1 MNYIKLIYLSVFC
14 GIITIL
20 AFFNIVY
27 SFYLNLYLN
36 LNTYIYT
43 FFISI
48 FLSLIFYIAKNN
60 NEKKT
65 TIYEKILTILLGYF
79 LLPLIISI
87 PFYFS
92 IYNLTFIN
100 SFFEAISGFTSTGFT
115 IFNNINHIDQSL
127 ILWRSASQWVGGLYF
142 LFSIIVLIDIFDHS
156 FKKSLT
162 NFISFNKA
170 ETLKQSL
177 KIFLLYSTMTL
188 VIFIILNIFDV
199 RLFNSLNLAMTII
212 SSGGF
217 LPSNDLS
224 NILIKNSQIIIT
236 SLLMLTS
243 FFSIFLTYNLFFT
256 KNHNLN
262 FFNEDI
268 HLLIYFLTLLL
279 IFFIFPNYDNNFSQ
293 LFLSLTSSVSN
304 IGFSL
309 NNDLPNLSFIFLIFV
324 MIGGSFFSTSSG
336 IRFLKVYSLFK
347 YSINEILSYSRP
359 KNIYINKH
367 LFSKEFFKIDEI
379 YKYFLSIL
387 IFILS
392 LLFLTFLLTL
402 SGIEFES
409 SFKLSILTLM
419 NTVNSSMYGLSD
431 FSFYDLHFLNK
442 YYLIF
447 FMIMGRFELLTLLIV
462 CKKFL
467 FKNWIRTIN
476 IFNIFICTL
485 SSAG

>member
-1 MNYIKLIYLSVFC
+1 MNKIKLIYLSIFC
-14 GIITIL
+14 GVISVL
-20 AFFNIVY
+20 SFFNIVY
-27 SFYLNLYLN
+27 SYYLNLYLN

-43 FFISI
+43 FLVSI
-48 FLSLIFYIAKNN
+48 LLTLLFYISKSN

-65 TIYEKILTILLGYF
+65 TIYEKILTILFGYF

-100 SFFEAISGFTSTGFT
+100 SYFEAISGFTSTGFT
-115 IFNNINHIDQSL
+115 IFDNINRIDQSL

-142 LFSIIVLIDIFDHS
+142 LFSIILLIDIFDHS

-177 KIFLLYSTMTL
+177 KIFILYSFITL
-188 VIFIILNIFDV
+188 GIFIILNIFQI
-199 RLFNSLNLAMTII
+199 RMFNSLNLAMTII

-217 LPSNDLS
+217 LPTNNLS
-224 NILIKNSQIIIT
+224 NILINNMQIVIMA
-236 SLLMLTS
+236 LLMLIS
-243 FFSIFLTYNLFFT
+243 FFSIFLTYNLIFT
-256 KNHNLN
+256 KNHNIN

-268 HLLIYFLTLLL
+268 HLLFYFLSLLF
-279 IFFIFPNYDNNFSQ
+279 IFFTFLNFDNNFSE
-293 LFLSLTSSVSN
+293 LLLSLISSISN

-309 NNDLPNLSFIFLIFV
+309 DNNSKNLSFIFLILV

-336 IRFLKVYSLFK
+336 IRFLKIYSLFK

-359 KNIYINKH
+359 KNIFVNKH
-367 LFSKEFFKIDEI
+367 LFSSEFFQLKEI
-379 YKYFLSIL
+379 YKYFLTVIV
-387 IFILS
+387 FIIS
-392 LLFLTFLLTL
+392 MLFLTFLLTL
-402 SGIEFES
+402 SGIEFEN

-419 NTVNSSMYGLSD
+419 NTVNSSMYGLAD
-431 FSFYDLHFLNK
+431 FSFYDLHYFTK

-447 FMIMGRFELLTLLIV
+447 FMIVGRLELLTLLII

-467 FKNWIRTIN
+467 FKN
-476 IFNIFICTL
+476 
-485 SSAG
+485 

>member
-14 GIITIL
+14 GIISIL
-20 AFFNIVY
+20 SFFNIVY
-27 SFYLNLYLN
+27 SYYLNLYLN
-36 LNTYIYT
+36 LNTYVYT
-43 FFISI
+43 FLLSI
-48 FLSLIFYIAKNN
+48 VLTIIFYISKNKE
-60 NEKKT
+60 EKKI
-65 TIYEKILTILLGYF
+65 TIYEKIITILLGYF
-79 LLPLIISI
+79 LLPLIIAI

-92 IYNLTFIN
+92 IYNLTFVN
-100 SFFEAISGFTSTGFT
+100 SYFEAISGFTSTGFT
-115 IFNNINHIDQSL
+115 IFDNINHIDQSL

-142 LFSIIVLIDIFDHS
+142 LFSIILLIDIFDHS

-177 KIFLLYSTMTL
+177 KIFLLYSLITL
-188 VIFIILNIFDV
+188 GIFVILNIFEI
-199 RLFNSLNLAMTII
+199 RMFYSLNLAMTVI

-217 LPSNDLS
+217 LPSNNLS
-224 NILIKNSQIIIT
+224 NILINNSQIIIT
-236 SLLMLTS
+236 SLLMLIS
-243 FFSIFLTYNLFFT
+243 FFSIFLSYNLIFT

-268 HLLIYFLTLLL
+268 HLLFYLLSL
-279 IFFIFPNYDNNFSQ
+279 LIIFFIFLNFDNSFTEI
-293 LFLSLTSSVSN
+293 FLSLTSSVSN

-309 NNDLPNLSFIFLIFV
+309 DNTSQNISFIFLILV

-336 IRFLKVYSLFK
+336 IRFLKIYSLFK

-359 KNIYINKH
+359 KNIFVNKH
-367 LFSKEFFKIDEI
+367 LFSKEFFQLNEI
-379 YKYFLSIL
+379 YKYFLTVI
-387 IFILS
+387 IFIIS

-402 SGIEFES
+402 SGIEFEN

-431 FSFYDLHFLNK
+431 FSFYDLQFFTK

-447 FMIMGRFELLTLLIV
+447 FMVIGRLELLTLLII

-467 FKNWIRTIN
+467 FKN
-476 IFNIFICTL
+476 
-485 SSAG
+485 

>member
-1 MNYIKLIYLSVFC
+1 MNYIKLIYLSVFS
-14 GIITIL
+14 GLISIL
-20 AFFNIVY
+20 SFFNIVY
-27 SFYLNLYLN
+27 SYYLNLYLN
-36 LNTYIYT
+36 LNTYVYT
-43 FFISI
+43 FVVSI
-48 FLSLIFYIAKNN
+48 FLSIVFYFIKKNDTN
-60 NEKKT
+60 KIT
-65 TIYEKILTILLGYF
+65 VYSKILTIILGYF
-79 LLPLIISI
+79 LIPLLISI

-100 SFFEAISGFTSTGFT
+100 SYFEAISGFTSTGFT
-115 IFNNINHIDQSL
+115 VFDNINHIDQGL
-127 ILWRSASQWVGGLYF
+127 ILWRSSSQWVGGLYF
-142 LFSIIVLIDIFDHS
+142 LFSIILLIDIFDHS

-170 ETLKQSL
+170 ETFKQSL
-177 KIFLLYSTMTL
+177 KIFLLYSTITL
-188 VIFIILNIFDV
+188 TIFIILNLSGI
-199 RLFNSLNLAMTII
+199 RSFNSLNLAMTLI

-224 NILIKNSQIIIT
+224 NILVNNYQIVII

-243 FFSIFLTYNLFFT
+243 FFSIFLVYNLAFT

-268 HLLIYFLTLLL
+268 HLLFYFSILTL
-279 IFFIFPNYDNNFSQ
+279 IFFIFFNLDNNFSE

-309 NNDLPNLSFIFLIFV
+309 NNNPMSLSFVFLLLVI
-324 MIGGSFFSTSSG
+324 IGGSFFSTSSG
-336 IRFLKVYSLFK
+336 IRFLKIYSLFK
-347 YSINEILSYSRP
+347 YSINEMLSYSRP

-367 LFSKEFFKIDEI
+367 LFSKEFFQLDEI
-379 YKYFLSIL
+379 YKYFLSVI

-402 SGIEFES
+402 SNIDFES
-409 SFKLSILTLM
+409 SFKISILTLM
-419 NTVNSSMYGLSD
+419 NTVNSSMYGLND
-431 FSFYDLHFLNK
+431 FSFYDLHYLTK

-447 FMIMGRFELLTLLIV
+447 FMIIGRLELLTLLII

-467 FKNWIRTIN
+467 FK
-476 IFNIFICTL
+476 
-485 SSAG
+485 S